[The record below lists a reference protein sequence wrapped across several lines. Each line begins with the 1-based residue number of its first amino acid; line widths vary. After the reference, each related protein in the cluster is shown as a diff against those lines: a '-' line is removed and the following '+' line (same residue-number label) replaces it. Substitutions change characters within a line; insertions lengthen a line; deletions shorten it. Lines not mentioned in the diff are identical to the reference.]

1 MSILQEMDDAVKHF
15 GAGFISGVCNFI
27 AGIIPAARVQKKSKG
42 RDKRRDRQE
51 KEALTLLD
59 HPSDAWLELPEKG
72 KEKRDKNGGRK

>member
-1 MSILQEMDDAVKHF
+1 M
-15 GAGFISGVCNFI
+15 
-27 AGIIPAARVQKKSKG
+27 QKKRRKGLKG

-59 HPSDAWLELPEKG
+59 HLSDAWLELLEKG